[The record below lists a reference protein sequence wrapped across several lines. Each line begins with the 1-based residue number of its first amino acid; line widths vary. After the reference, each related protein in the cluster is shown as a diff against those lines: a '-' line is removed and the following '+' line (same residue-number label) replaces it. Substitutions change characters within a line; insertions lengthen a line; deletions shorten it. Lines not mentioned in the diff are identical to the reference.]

1 MAQAGFTPIQL
12 YYSSTTTNV
21 PLAANLASGE
31 LAINITDGKLFYKDN
46 ANAVQVIG
54 WKIVPATAGGTGQ
67 TSYAVGDLLY
77 ADTTTTL
84 AKLADV
90 ATGNALI
97 SGGVGVAPSWGKIG
111 LTTHVSGTLPTAN
124 GGTNLTSF
132 TANGV
137 MYASSTSALATG
149 SVLTFDG
156 TTLTNNGN
164 TVLGDAGTD
173 TVLMNAAPSIGGAGY
188 GMGMGFRNRIINGA
202 MAVSQYNGTSSVTV
216 TNAADFFV
224 TDRFKFYRDVGGTL
238 TGQQS
243 TTAPAGFATSLF
255 LTATTGAS
263 PSAAQLN
270 FFQQAIEG
278 LNVADLGWGT
288 ASAQTITLSFWVR
301 SSVTGTYSIS
311 LSNSALN
318 RAYVA
323 TYAISVADTW
333 EQKTITIA
341 GDTSG
346 TWLATNGVG
355 LRLYFDLG
363 SGSNYNLTAN
373 AWGGTFGTRT
383 SGSVSWFA
391 TTGATFYITGVQIE
405 KGSTA
410 TAFDYRPYGTELA
423 LCESYFQKTTIAG
436 RRSGGFWIPEN
447 LASSN
452 SMRGTYQYPVTM
464 RAAPTGTITQD
475 YLDGGY
481 AGKSYTFDDG
491 IGSGLSKDAA
501 VLFTDAYFVGGGGN
515 YGSFVLTI
523 ALTAEL

>member
-1 MAQAGFTPIQL
+1 MADKKISALT
-12 YYSSTTTNV
+12 SATT
-21 PLAANLASGE
+21 PLAGTEVLPIVQSGS
-31 LAINITDGKLFYKDN
+31 TVK
-46 ANAVQVIG
+46 VTV
-54 WKIVPATAGGTGQ
+54 AG
-67 TSYAVGDLLY
+67 
-77 ADTTTTL
+77 
-84 AKLADV
+84 
-90 ATGNALI
+90 
-97 SGGVGVAPSWGKIG
+97 
-111 LTTHVSGTLPTAN
+111 
-124 GGTNLTSF
+124 
-132 TANGV
+132 
-137 MYASSTSALATG
+137 
-149 SVLTFDG
+149 
-156 TTLTNNGN
+156 
-164 TVLGDAGTD
+164 LG
-173 TVLMNAAPSIGGAGY
+173 MN
-188 GMGMGFRNRIINGA
+188 MGFKNRIINGA

-270 FFQQAIEG
+270 LFQQAIEG

-288 ASAQTITLSFWVR
+288 ANAQTITLSFWVR

-311 LSNSALN
+311 LSNSALD

-323 TYAISVADTW
+323 TYAISVANTW

-355 LRLYFDLG
+355 LRFYFDLG

-391 TTGATFYITGVQIE
+391 TTGATFYITGIQVE
-405 KGSTA
+405 KGATV
-410 TAFDYRPYGTELA
+410 TAFDYRPYGTEFG
-423 LCESYFQKTTIAG
+423 LCQSYYQKVSISG
-436 RRSGGFWIPEN
+436 RRSGGFWIPETMA
-447 LASSN
+447 AST
-452 SMRGTYQYPVTM
+452 SMRGSYQYPVTM

-491 IGSGLSKDAA
+491 LGTGLSTNKA
-501 VLFTDAYFVGGGGN
+501 VLLTDAYFVGGAGN
-515 YGSFVLTI
+515 YGTFALTI
-523 ALTAEL
+523 ALTSEL